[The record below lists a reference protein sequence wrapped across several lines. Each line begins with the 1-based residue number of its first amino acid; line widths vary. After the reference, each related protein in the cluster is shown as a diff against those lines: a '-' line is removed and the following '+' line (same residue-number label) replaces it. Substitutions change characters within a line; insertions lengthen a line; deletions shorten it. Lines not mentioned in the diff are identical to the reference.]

1 MTCKVLARFV
11 LPCLVSVV
19 AAERLAAQQVIRLG
33 GEFQINSYTPFF
45 QFEPNIALDADG
57 DFVVVY
63 VGAGQDGSDNGVFAR
78 RFTSSGVAVG
88 IDFQVNTYTS
98 GAQNYPSVA
107 RDADGDFVIVWQSY
121 GQDGSGDGIFARR
134 FNAAGVP
141 QAAEF
146 GVNAYITYSQ
156 SHAAVALDDD
166 GDFVVAWSAID
177 GDGYDSAV
185 FARRFNS
192 AGAAQ
197 GIEFQVNSY
206 TSDDQYYPTVARD
219 GDGDFVVAWNSYEQD
234 GRYSGIFAQRFSSTG
249 VAQAIEFQVNA
260 ITAGYQF
267 RPVVDLDADGDFV
280 VTWANR
286 ALGSN
291 YPDIFARRFDAGG
304 VARGVDFQV
313 NTYTP
318 SSQYDS
324 AVAVDHD
331 GDFVVAWRSNLQ
343 DGFTFGIFA
352 RSFSS
357 TGIAQ
362 TAEFQVN
369 SFTPGD
375 ETTSDLAID
384 ADGDFVVVWASAF
397 DQDGSND
404 GIFAQR
410 FATSRCSTSTA
421 TARPPSSATVC
432 SCCATCSASPA
443 PP

>member
-1 MTCKVLARFV
+1 M
-11 LPCLVSVV
+11 
-19 AAERLAAQQVIRLG
+19 
-33 GEFQINSYTPFF
+33 
-45 QFEPNIALDADG
+45 
-57 DFVVVY
+57 
-63 VGAGQDGSDNGVFAR
+63 
-78 RFTSSGVAVG
+78 AVG
-88 IDFQVNTYTS
+88 IEFQVNTYTS

-146 GVNAYITYSQ
+146 RVNAYITYSQ

-166 GDFVVAWSAID
+166 GDFVVAWD
-177 GDGYDSAV
+177 GNLTGRLRAPAS
-185 FARRFNS
+185 S
-192 AGAAQ
+192 PGASTPPAPPQ

-206 TSDDQYYPTVARD
+206 TTTTSIIRPSLVD
-219 GDGDFVVAWNSYEQD
+219 GDGDFVVAWNELRT
-234 GRYSGIFAQRFSSTG
+234 GRSRIRHLRASGSARPALPRPSSSRST
-249 VAQAIEFQVNA
+249 A

-267 RPVVDLDADGDFV
+267 RPGRRSRCATATSSLPGRTEPSD
-280 VTWANR
+280 
-286 ALGSN
+286 SN
-291 YPDIFARRFDAGG
+291 YPDIFARRFDAAG
-304 VARGVDFQV
+304 VARGVEFQV

-318 SSQYDS
+318 SCQYDS

-397 DQDGSND
+397 DQDGSNH

-410 FATSRCSTSTA
+410 FATLAVLDIDGNGA
-421 TARPPSSATVC
+421 TAPLSDGLLVLRYLFGFTGATLTAGAVDVAGC
-432 SCCATCSASPA
+432 TRCNAGAIQAYLQTLV
-443 PP
+443 